1 MRITHPALTSQIVNA
16 ANTLLLLLKGSPR
29 LVDEKSRICR
39 AFSSLAAASKEH
51 KL

>member
-16 ANTLLLLLKGSPR
+16 ANTLLLLKGSPR

>member
-16 ANTLLLLLKGSPR
+16 ANTLLLKGSPR